1 MKHSASVG
9 IIHVKQ
15 CWKMRCE
22 LAAICKPSSQKQ
34 EQGVL
39 ISLMY
44 VLPVIATR
52 CLWICLT
59 WPPSWFRGSGF
70 PRWTRVSTPS
80 STWLNAATAPTAAA
94 AMTQTKHMEGWGK
107 DGQRLQSTEEKKK
120 KLHTSQVYHHAYLCH
135 QKLFKWQNE
144 RLQSCS
150 DFTEVLEYELKR
162 YEYEKSI

>member
-80 STWLNAATAPTAAA
+80 CTWLNAATAPTAAA
-94 AMTQTKHMEGWGK
+94 AMTQTKQMEGWGK
-107 DGQRLQSTEEKKK
+107 DGQRLQSTEEKKRSFTPHK
-120 KLHTSQVYHHAYLCH
+120 STITHIYVTKNFLNDRMRGYKAVLIL
-135 QKLFKWQNE
+135 QKF
-144 RLQSCS
+144 
-150 DFTEVLEYELKR
+150 
-162 YEYEKSI
+162 